1 MPLPLHVF
9 EHRYQALVR
18 DYRGAGGR
26 FGLVAI
32 RSGVEVGGPAD
43 PEGDGTAA
51 IISKLRPL
59 PEGRT
64 HLVVTGGRRF
74 RIKELVNGMSYL
86 RAEVE
91 LLDDQAPD
99 PAAFILASE
108 ARAGLA
114 RCTTRLAPITGR
126 VPSSNPLPTDPP
138 LLSWVI
144 ASTLV
149 IELPHKQRLLEQ
161 QSVSQRLRREIEL
174 LKREVMLL
182 DLQLANRLP
191 AVPSYSRN

>member
-9 EHRYQALVR
+9 AHRYQALVR
-18 DYRGAGGR
+18 AYRGAGGR
-26 FGLVAI
+26 FGLVAM

-43 PEGDGTAA
+43 PEGVGTAA

-59 PEGRT
+59 QEGRT

-74 RIKELVNGMSYL
+74 RIKELVTGMRYL

-114 RCTTRLAPITGR
+114 R
-126 VPSSNPLPTDPP
+126 
-138 LLSWVI
+138 
-144 ASTLV
+144 
-149 IELPHKQRLLEQ
+149 
-161 QSVSQRLRREIEL
+161 
-174 LKREVMLL
+174 
-182 DLQLANRLP
+182 
-191 AVPSYSRN
+191 